1 MSKPLAY
8 NATIVG
14 RTDLTDTLS
23 TFLIEPDTPPRTHPW
38 FTAGQYCVL
47 GLNNSETPNLGS
59 VRRAMS
65 IASAP
70 EADFPLEFYI
80 RYVARPTSRNP
91 LTHLLWK
98 LGTGARIYLRSVAA
112 GVFTI
117 KDTVGVDD
125 SRIRVMVS
133 AGTGAAP
140 FISMIR
146 SEVRRNPFA
155 DLSKWVLLHGASHA
169 RELGYRQELLEL
181 STTNRLKYWGTVSR
195 ATESGDWSGDVGRVE
210 SLFEPNRLSDLEHR
224 LELPS
229 GGLRPDSAVIFVC
242 GLTGTIGGT
251 LVLLLDRGFIPH
263 AQTIRVALGVPPDV
277 SDSMFYELYDPTP
290 VIDIDA
296 PAVIEP
302 LRARVRAALARHS

>member
-1 MSKPLAY
+1 MGKPLAY

-23 TFLIEPDTPPRTHPW
+23 TFLIQPDTPPRTRPW

-47 GLNNSETPNLGS
+47 GLNNSERPNLGS

-70 EADFPLEFYI
+70 EADLPLEFYI
-80 RYVARPTSRNP
+80 RYVARPTSQNP

-125 SRIRVMVS
+125 PRIRVMVA

-155 DLSKWVLLHGASHA
+155 DLSKWVLLHGASYA

-181 STTNRLKYWGTVSR
+181 SKANRLKYWGTVSR
-195 ATESGDWSGDVGRVE
+195 PSESGDWSGDVGRVE
-210 SLFEPNRLSDLEHR
+210 SFFEPNRLSDLEHR
-224 LELPS
+224 LGLPA
-229 GGLRPDSAVIFVC
+229 GGFEAGPRRDLCLRAD
-242 GLTGTIGGT
+242 GN
-251 LVLLLDRGFIPH
+251 DR
-263 AQTIRVALGVPPDV
+263 RVHSFCCSTAG
-277 SDSMFYELYDPTP
+277 SSPTP
-290 VIDIDA
+290 RRSA
-296 PAVIEP
+296 TRSASRRTSATACSTSCTT
-302 LRARVRAALARHS
+302 LRR

>member
-1 MSKPLAY
+1 M
-8 NATIVG
+8 
-14 RTDLTDTLS
+14 
-23 TFLIEPDTPPRTHPW
+23 
-38 FTAGQYCVL
+38 L
-47 GLNNSETPNLGS
+47 GLNNSERPDLGS

-70 EADFPLEFYI
+70 EADVPLEFYI

-125 SRIRVMVS
+125 PRIRVMVA

-146 SEVRRNPFA
+146 SEVRRNPLA
-155 DLSKWVLLHGASHA
+155 DLSKWVLLHGASYP

-181 STTNRLKYWGTVSR
+181 STANRLKYWGTVSR
-195 ATESGDWSGDVGRVE
+195 PSESGDWSGDVGRVE
-210 SLFEPNRLSDLEHR
+210 SFFEPNRLPDLEHR
-224 LELPS
+224 LGLAA
-229 GGLRPDSAVIFVC
+229 GGFTPDSAVIFVC
-242 GLTGTIGGT
+242 GLTGTIGAYT
-251 LVLLLDRGFIPH
+251 RSAARP
-263 AQTIRVALGVPPDV
+263 RVHPSRSG
-277 SDSMFYELYDPTP
+277 DPR
-290 VIDIDA
+290 
-296 PAVIEP
+296 
-302 LRARVRAALARHS
+302 RARRPAGRQRQHVL